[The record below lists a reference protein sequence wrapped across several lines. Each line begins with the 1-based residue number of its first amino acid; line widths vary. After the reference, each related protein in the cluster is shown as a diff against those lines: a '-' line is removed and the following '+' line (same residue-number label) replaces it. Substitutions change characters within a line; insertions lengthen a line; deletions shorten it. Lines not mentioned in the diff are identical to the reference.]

1 MFCLSKE
8 IGKNSSK
15 KKSRSDNFDKVNTAT
30 DVGYFGCLGCGS
42 IGALFLTV
50 LMIITFSMN

>member
-1 MFCLSKE
+1 MSKE